1 VIEKNGISYKT
12 LLVKNPAGMNLTLN
26 VFKEISTHP
35 VLMFILNDNLADGR
49 DVSWIWDSDFE
60 VLNQTRPKLI
70 LVSGERAEDM
80 LLRIKYAVGPLTKIS
95 KGYYKYSHGEIIMNK
110 DLNKIETELKS
121 RIKEELIFVLPTYT
135 AMLSFRKY
143 LLGNA
148 INEQ

>member
-1 VIEKNGISYKT
+1 
-12 LLVKNPAGMNLTLN
+12 
-26 VFKEISTHP
+26 
-35 VLMFILNDNLADGR
+35 
-49 DVSWIWDSDFE
+49 
-60 VLNQTRPKLI
+60 
-70 LVSGERAEDM
+70 M